1 MKKQKEPMFKIG
13 DVVCVVMPTMA
24 VDFSMNDE
32 TNKLDVNEVLLV
44 GDEGMVVSE
53 VEYVKNTNEYLY
65 KVLTQTDLD
74 AKIFSLSE
82 EQLALYD
89 QESQ

>member
-32 TNKLDVNEVLLV
+32 TNKLDVNEVLTV
-44 GDEGMVVSE
+44 
-53 VEYVKNTNEYLY
+53 
-65 KVLTQTDLD
+65 
-74 AKIFSLSE
+74 FSI
-82 EQLALYD
+82 
-89 QESQ
+89 